1 MRFNSNSETL
11 MNLMFPLYEE
21 TIKENKNNSKPIV
34 QKKHYE
40 RILKHILKDI
50 TSSHIIIEK
59 LKKTKEYSQS
69 LETIQHKTK
78 ADIPKPGFFN
88 SSHFLPDSIKQYILE
103 HATKYL
109 LYKCK
114 IGERQFN
121 VYFTLF
127 DNDEDYSK
135 YDNYATL
142 VFVWLKIA
150 SVYSTKKCAQ
160 TLDLYIYLTPF
171 KKKLPLDSW
180 RVIDKEHV
188 NSAVTTSCTKNGEIL
203 LFRQEEWFKVF
214 IHETFHIF
222 GLDFS
227 DMISDRLGDRIRE
240 LFPIRSDMLIHES
253 YTEFWAEILNC
264 AFYSYNLIENKKD
277 IQEFMLYFDFCV
289 EFERLFSTLQ
299 VIKILNFMGLSYND
313 LYLKIDSAK
322 MSRNLYKEKTNVFPY
337 YILKFILINFHS
349 EFMIWCDNNN
359 TNIFN
364 FTDSNRNLNLFFDFI
379 HQYHDDQKLH
389 KTLSVV
395 YNFANELQNKSINQK
410 EKRNLL
416 NNMRMTICD
425 FI

>member
-50 TSSHIIIEK
+50 SSSHIIIEK

-160 TLDLYIYLTPF
+160 TLNLYIYPVESLH
-171 KKKLPLDSW
+171 S
-180 RVIDKEHV
+180 
-188 NSAVTTSCTKNGEIL
+188 S
-203 LFRQEEWFKVF
+203 
-214 IHETFHIF
+214 
-222 GLDFS
+222 FS
-227 DMISDRLGDRIRE
+227 
-240 LFPIRSDMLIHES
+240 
-253 YTEFWAEILNC
+253 
-264 AFYSYNLIENKKD
+264 IEN
-277 IQEFMLYFDFCV
+277 II
-289 EFERLFSTLQ
+289 R
-299 VIKILNFMGLSYND
+299 
-313 LYLKIDSAK
+313 
-322 MSRNLYKEKTNVFPY
+322 
-337 YILKFILINFHS
+337 
-349 EFMIWCDNNN
+349 
-359 TNIFN
+359 
-364 FTDSNRNLNLFFDFI
+364 
-379 HQYHDDQKLH
+379 
-389 KTLSVV
+389 
-395 YNFANELQNKSINQK
+395 
-410 EKRNLL
+410 
-416 NNMRMTICD
+416 
-425 FI
+425 

>member
-1 MRFNSNSETL
+1 M
-11 MNLMFPLYEE
+11 
-21 TIKENKNNSKPIV
+21 
-34 QKKHYE
+34 
-40 RILKHILKDI
+40 
-50 TSSHIIIEK
+50 
-59 LKKTKEYSQS
+59 
-69 LETIQHKTK
+69 
-78 ADIPKPGFFN
+78 
-88 SSHFLPDSIKQYILE
+88 
-103 HATKYL
+103 
-109 LYKCK
+109 YKCK
-114 IGERQFN
+114 IGDRQFN
-121 VYFTLF
+121 LYFTLF

-150 SVYSTKKCAQ
+150 SVYSTKKCAR

-227 DMISDRLGDRIRE
+227 DMISDRLGDKMRE
-240 LFPIRSDMLIHES
+240 LFPIKSDMLIHET

-264 AFYSYNLIENKKD
+264 SFYSYNLIENKKD
-277 IQEFMLYFDFCV
+277 TQEFMLYFDFCV

-322 MSRNLYKEKTNVFPY
+322 MSRNLYKENKRISLLHIKI
-337 YILKFILINFHS
+337 YI
-349 EFMIWCDNNN
+349 D
-359 TNIFN
+359 
-364 FTDSNRNLNLFFDFI
+364 
-379 HQYHDDQKLH
+379 
-389 KTLSVV
+389 
-395 YNFANELQNKSINQK
+395 
-410 EKRNLL
+410 
-416 NNMRMTICD
+416 
-425 FI
+425 